1 MARAKRL
8 DRIFAAYFELL
19 EEGHGFRPAW
29 IAERAD
35 VTSANLRKDIVCE
48 KDLLMLFRDQLDEA
62 ALNAVAGEEAGHAAM
77 LEGLCARLEASFP
90 YRSGLKVLRRRTLS
104 NPLMAMCK
112 AGSLAQ
118 SLGWMADAAKFE
130 AHDCRATRDVQL
142 VALYDRA
149 LQKLVHDDENL
160 TKTMA
165 LLDQGLMAITRRQES
180 LSAMRPK
187 RRSRKEAEPSSA

>member
-8 DRIFAAYFELL
+8 DRIFSAYFDLL

-35 VTSANLRKDIVCE
+35 VTSANLRKDIVSE
-48 KDLLMLFRDQLDEA
+48 KDLLMSFRDQLDEA
-62 ALNAVAGEEAGHAAM
+62 ALTAVAEEEAGHSAM
-77 LEGLCARLEASFP
+77 LEGLCARLEASYP
-90 YRSGLKVLRRRTLS
+90 YRSGLKVLRRRTLA
-104 NPLMAMCK
+104 NPLMALCK

-118 SLGWMADAAKFE
+118 SLSWIADASKFE
-130 AHDCRATRDVQL
+130 AHDCRASRDIQL

-165 LLDQGLMAITRRQES
+165 LLDQGLMAISRRQENI
-180 LSAMRPK
+180 SAMRPK
-187 RRSRKEAEPSSA
+187 RRSRKEEKPSTA